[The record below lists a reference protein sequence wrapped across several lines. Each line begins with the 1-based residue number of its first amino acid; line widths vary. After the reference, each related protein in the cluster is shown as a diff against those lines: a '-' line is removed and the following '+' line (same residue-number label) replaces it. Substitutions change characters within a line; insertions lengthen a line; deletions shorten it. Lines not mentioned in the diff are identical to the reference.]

1 MSWLDKLFGATSST
15 LLQLQMSCFN
25 MGKIT
30 ATPNAT
36 ALCEALGVFPLDLVQ
51 RHASGDFGVID
62 AQQREYNQRAMS
74 DARYHAISA
83 YPLGSAVLY
92 VVTKQG
98 ESTTVMTA
106 NDYVFYAQGR
116 GAV

>member
-1 MSWLDKLFGATSST
+1 MSWLDRLFGTTGSA

-25 MGKIT
+25 IGKIT
-30 ATPNAT
+30 ATPSAA
-36 ALCEALGVFPLDLVQ
+36 ALCEALGITPLDFVQ

-62 AQQREYNQRAMS
+62 PGQRERNQRAIS
-74 DARYHAISA
+74 DSRYQPVST
-83 YPLGSAVLY
+83 YPVGSSVIY

-98 ESTTVMTA
+98 ESTTVMTS

-116 GAV
+116 WG